1 MDAGEIQIKFISL
14 HCHFI
19 LGICLK
25 ILMILLMLL
34 FCLPAA
40 MAETD
45 DSKSIEA
52 TTALTLPVD
61 SVTIYPGGLMAVK
74 REGIMD
80 VTEGVHKFVINLPAK
95 ADKGSALLSVSNA
108 TQERVVYEASPVYT
122 LNISQ
127 AGGQSFLLSYLMLR
141 AASWQPRYDLH
152 LTNDDVLV
160 RASAVVRNLGGEDLK
175 DVRLKLVAGLPASQP
190 SPLAK
195 AQPEA
200 LRSYDSAAAAPAE
213 AAMEYA
219 MESAQQSTGELET
232 LYIFE
237 LEERKDLVM
246 DKEIG
251 FPLFELEAPLIRVY
265 TWNAY
270 MESNG
275 PVRQEIRAN
284 NSLSSPWPAGEA
296 LLYKE
301 GEYVS
306 SIEMPYTPAGTNATL
321 DLGPSADIKV
331 ESKLADYNVTENIKV
346 VESKEGNHTIKE
358 TIETW
363 TYNLSITSNVDHN
376 VSLEV
381 IDTIPAEAKILFV
394 SPKPSEITATSL
406 KWEMPLSPRMKTAIN
421 YSYEVTR
428 TERLAV
434 L

>member
-1 MDAGEIQIKFISL
+1 MVRLIGFAWQRKNTVEPYRSPYMDAGEIQIKFISL

-74 REGIMD
+74 RVGSMD

-108 TQERVVYEASPVYT
+108 TQERVVYESSPVYT

-127 AGGQSFLLSYLMLR
+127 AGGQSFLLSYLMLA

-160 RASAVVRNLGGEDLK
+160 RANAVVRNLGGEDLK

-195 AQPEA
+195 ASRRRCEA
-200 LRSYDSAAAAPAE
+200 
-213 AAMEYA
+213 MT
-219 MESAQQSTGELET
+219 QQLQ
-232 LYIFE
+232 LPPRQ
-237 LEERKDLVM
+237 L
-246 DKEIG
+246 
-251 FPLFELEAPLIRVY
+251 
-265 TWNAY
+265 WN
-270 MESNG
+270 MLW
-275 PVRQEIRAN
+275 RAH
-284 NSLSSPWPAGEA
+284 SSPQ
-296 LLYKE
+296 
-301 GEYVS
+301 VS
-306 SIEMPYTPAGTNATL
+306 WRRFISSSWRSER
-321 DLGPSADIKV
+321 
-331 ESKLADYNVTENIKV
+331 
-346 VESKEGNHTIKE
+346 
-358 TIETW
+358 TW
-363 TYNLSITSNVDHN
+363 SWT
-376 VSLEV
+376 
-381 IDTIPAEAKILFV
+381 K
-394 SPKPSEITATSL
+394 
-406 KWEMPLSPRMKTAIN
+406 R
-421 YSYEVTR
+421 
-428 TERLAV
+428 
-434 L
+434 